1 MYNHSEFI
9 RPFIFS
15 VKKRC
20 FSILSS
26 HGRIMIHGFVES
38 RHLCECQISIGP
50 VIAPKN
56 TSQILTVQ
64 LNEINLVVKSAL
76 RDLDVARIVVCSFP
90 MHPRFFWGSKSPLKS
105 NFLLLQIT
113 SLHAQPASHVIEKP
127 GDDLSTAFGADEFLQ
142 CHVAAP
148 ATCRFWAEVMWV
160 INGYY
165 WLVVWNVFFS
175 ICWECHHP
183 N

>member
-1 MYNHSEFI
+1 MFHIIYLLIIYCMYNHSEFI

-20 FSILSS
+20 FPILSS

-90 MHPRFFWGSKSPLKS
+90 MHPRFFLGVQEPVEI
-105 NFLLLQIT
+105 QIFVASDHQFTCAT
-113 SLHAQPASHVIEKP
+113 SLSRDRKTRRWSFDRVWCWRIPPMPRCSSSHLPIL
-127 GDDLSTAFGADEFLQ
+127 GG
-142 CHVAAP
+142 
-148 ATCRFWAEVMWV
+148 
-160 INGYY
+160 GYVGY
-165 WLVVWNVFFS
+165 
-175 ICWECHHP
+175 
-183 N
+183 